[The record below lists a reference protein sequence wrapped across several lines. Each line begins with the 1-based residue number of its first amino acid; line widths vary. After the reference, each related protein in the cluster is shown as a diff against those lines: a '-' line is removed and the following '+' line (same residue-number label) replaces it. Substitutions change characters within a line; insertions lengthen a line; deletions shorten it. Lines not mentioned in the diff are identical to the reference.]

1 MGLNLDWKQWIKRID
16 SKKNRRLALIGS
28 FWALLCV
35 LLLSI
40 AVTYVVPGQTQQS
53 AYGEDW
59 NDLGSFRSEL
69 NGLGVETTALV
80 SSPLLL
86 SDIDHPEET
95 VFIVSGVERDTIS
108 LPSFT
113 GDGNLIQFSEGDGY
127 TSSEIDAISNFVERG
142 GTVILMDDFGY
153 SSNLAAEFGLEFT
166 NHRLFADFDYEGTLG
181 SDFVW
186 VNTTSAYNFT
196 NSPSSQ
202 RDVNPCIRDSD
213 DDGIIDPL
221 DIAPEDENVGAAQ
234 VDAKSAGLCG
244 HRFLG
249 SGGDGPST
257 PRWDWSEE
265 YSLLT
270 NTPSAFEKT
279 SSYNPAE
286 RRYVISRTTQ
296 DSWLDN
302 NDDGNYTV
310 GGYAALGIEG
320 DEQGPF
326 PVYVRYCE
334 MMLCRDADSGR
345 VHFVSDGSILINS
358 IYDPDFASKYTG
370 LVPENDNRKWILDI
384 IAEALIVDINSTQP
398 SDNALVIFDES
409 RHQQPTLL
417 GDTYNLIY
425 YILIYFTN
433 DWMAMLILF
442 LALFIF
448 LEAVLLRKEDPEEWR
463 HIFRVIYYGFGDAK
477 RYEYYQR
484 PEKIRQ
490 VLLTR
495 VRNVNGLNREEFD
508 LLPAS
513 ELQQLIKDPVLV
525 RFIFEERSYRA
536 DELVAIVRRIKQL
549 GEAKEGGGYSVD

>member
-1 MGLNLDWKQWIKRID
+1 MDLRHWIKRID
-16 SKKNRRLALIGS
+16 SKKNRRMALVTS
-28 FWALLCV
+28 FWVLLSV

-127 TSSEIDAISNFVERG
+127 TSSEIEAISNFVDRG

-153 SSNLAAEFGLEFT
+153 SSNLAAEFGLKFT
-166 NHRLFADFDYEGTLG
+166 NHRLFADFDYEGDLG

-196 NSPSSQ
+196 SSPSSQ

-213 DDGIIDPL
+213 GDGVIDSL
-221 DIAPEDENVGAAQ
+221 DVGPEDENVGGLMD
-234 VDAKSAGLCG
+234 DAKLAGLCA

-249 SGGDGPST
+249 AGVGGNSNPT
-257 PRWDWSEE
+257 WDWSEE

-384 IAEALIVDINSTQP
+384 IAEALIIDYNSTQP

-417 GDTYNLIY
+417 GDTYNLVY

-463 HIFRVIYYGFGDAK
+463 HVFRVIYYGFGDAK
-477 RYEYYQR
+477 RYEYYQK

-495 VRNVNGLNREEFD
+495 VRNVNALNREEFD

-525 RFIFEERSYRA
+525 RFIFEERNYRV

-549 GEAKEGGGYSVD
+549 GERDEGSGYGVD